1 MKARTAIFI
10 AKCRGREEILLGTE
24 STIGV
29 NGRIAFSLTRCDAN
43 GMAAL
48 KPLPDLQRLKLNLN
62 HPNCFARELYQLYR
76 PFEYKPSTSV
86 PYLKKC
92 GRLKAPVLK
101 PGDESDAS
109 GFNRIEKCHRTNKE
123 PRACHQ
129 LNLEAFQG
137 RHFKESEP
145 KSLRKLKPMPSLGC
159 TAN

>member
-92 GRLKAPVLK
+92 GRLKAPVFE

-109 GFNRIEKCHRTNKE
+109 GLNRMKNVT
-123 PRACHQ
+123 AT
-129 LNLEAFQG
+129 G
-137 RHFKESEP
+137 KESGWWYYNVGVSEI
-145 KSLRKLKPMPSLGC
+145 KQGITSWLLAACQRDKKE
-159 TAN
+159 A